1 MRYVT
6 LVTPPSTFLLEE
18 RMFPNL
24 GILKVAGSLER
35 AGWHVA
41 HLDLSGY
48 KSYARAAADFAAT
61 CVANTFGITATSPQ
75 LPAAV
80 EITAA
85 IRAARKDAKVILG
98 GPHPTLVYASK
109 KLEE

>member
-1 MRYVT
+1 MQT
-6 LVTPPSTFLLEE
+6 ICLVTPPSTFLLDE

-24 GILKVAGSLER
+24 GILKVAGSLKQ
-35 AGWHVA
+35 AGWAVE

-48 KSYARAAADFAAT
+48 QGYARAAADYAVT
-61 CVANTFGITATSPQ
+61 TRSNIFGITTTSPQ

-85 IRAARKDAKVILG
+85 IRSVRPDARVILG
-98 GPHPTLVYASK
+98 GPHPTLVY
-109 KLEE
+109 